1 MNPVER
7 AEAAPVN
14 PFVQRAEAARM
25 VAEALVMP
33 STHVNAAEV
42 AGEIGSLMPVRHRG
56 PRQRPSRRRVIVF
69 WALLITA
76 ESALLVWIW
85 APIIAGGAS

>member
-7 AEAAPVN
+7 AEASPVN
-14 PFVQRAEAARM
+14 PFVQRAEAERM

-33 STHVNAAEV
+33 STHVHAAEV
-42 AGEIGSLMPVRHRG
+42 AGEIGSLMPVRHRA

-69 WALLITA
+69 WVLLIAAETA
-76 ESALLVWIW
+76 VMVWIW
-85 APIIAGGAS
+85 TLIIAGGAL